1 MIQVL
6 LYYIVNVYPEGVTL
20 CKLLDA
26 LSQDIMKGGTCNDHR
41 PGSRTLEKLGS
52 YVQKEEKERSDFKE
66 NWVSVETS
74 ADMIST
80 LFS

>member
-1 MIQVL
+1 MIHVL
-6 LYYIVNVYPEGVTL
+6 LYYIVNAYPEGVTR

-26 LSQDIMKGGTCNDHR
+26 LSYDIMKGGTCNDHR
-41 PGSRTLEKLGS
+41 PDSRMLETLGS
-52 YVQKEEKERSDFKE
+52 YVQKEEKESDFKE